1 MKPKRFKMVVSY
13 DGTDYA
19 GWQVQPHHVTVQQK
33 LEEAVATLE
42 GRSVKVHGSGRTDQ
56 GVHARGQVAH
66 FDMARPRDTRA
77 LRTSLNALIPRDI
90 RVMSVARV
98 SDEFHARKSAIGK
111 EYRYLIH
118 NAEVM
123 PPIHRRYRAH
133 LRTPLD
139 IDAMREA
146 AAWLEG
152 EHDFTSFTANARRV
166 VETCVR
172 NLSSL
177 RVEKRGA
184 EVRIVA
190 YADGFLYKMVRSL
203 AGWLI
208 KVGEGRASATQTP
221 EILEAKKR
229 TATVETAA
237 SKGLFLWRVDY

>member
-1 MKPKRFKMVVSY
+1 MTSKRFKIVVSY

-19 GWQVQPHHVTVQQK
+19 GWQVQPGHMTVQQR
-33 LEEAVATLE
+33 LEEAVATLD
-42 GRSVKVHGSGRTDQ
+42 GCSVKVHGSGRTDQ

-66 FDMARPRDTRA
+66 FDMERPREPRA

-90 RVMSVARV
+90 RVLSVARV
-98 SDEFHARKSAIGK
+98 SNEFHARRSAVGK

-123 PPIHRRYRAH
+123 PPIHRRYRTH

-139 IDAMREA
+139 INAMREA

-152 EHDFTSFTANARRV
+152 DHDFTSFTANARRV
-166 VETCVR
+166 VDTYVR

-177 RVEKRGA
+177 RVEKRGS
-184 EVRIVA
+184 EVRIIA

-208 KVGEGRASATQTP
+208 KVGEGRASAARTP
-221 EILEAKKR
+221 DILDAKKR
-229 TATVETAA
+229 TSTVETAA
-237 SKGLFLWRVDY
+237 SKGLFLWHVDY